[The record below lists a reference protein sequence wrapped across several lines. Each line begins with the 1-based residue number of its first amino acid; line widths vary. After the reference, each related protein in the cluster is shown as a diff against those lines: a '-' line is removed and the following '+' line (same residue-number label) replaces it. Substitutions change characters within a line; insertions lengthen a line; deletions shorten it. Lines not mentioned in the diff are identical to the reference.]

1 MLKELYI
8 ENLAVIEKASISF
21 TENFNVFSGETGAG
35 KSILIGAI
43 NAILGGR
50 VSKDLIR
57 TGTNKASV
65 TALFDYIPDKTAE
78 KLSEYGFEADGEII
92 IQREF
97 SVDGK
102 GVVRICGKPST
113 VAILKEIATG
123 LIDIH
128 GQHDTRILIDNNNQ
142 RELLDN
148 YSGLSKILN
157 EYGEAFRNFSRI
169 SRKIKQ
175 LEDENTQKDEKAERL
190 KKQINEIEKLKLK
203 KGQENEISEQLNKAR
218 NFEEINNAL
227 ITAQAALVG
236 DENGENG
243 SSDMISTAISS
254 ISHVSDYIPSCTALS
269 ERLSGILIEI
279 QDIGGEIS
287 SYIPDNDS
295 EQQLSVLEEKMSEII
310 RLKRKYTAEF
320 DEILDMCDEWKAELK
335 SLSDTDNT
343 LAELTEEKRKL
354 GDSVKKMALELSEKR
369 KAGAEKLTAEITEQL
384 RFLDMPDIRM
394 AFSIEQGKVT
404 VNGAD
409 SVEILISV
417 NKGEDMKPIGKV
429 ASGGELSR
437 IMLAIKSVLAD
448 SDDTPTMIF
457 DEIDTGI
464 SGRAAQKTGQKL
476 SEISKKRQVLCVTH
490 LAQIAALS
498 DNHLLIEKKSDEIR
512 TYTTVHSLNYDEKVA
527 EIARIISGDSTDE
540 ASLRN
545 AEELIGKKNAPI
557 SEEM

>member
-50 VSKDLIR
+50 VSRDLIR
-57 TGTNKASV
+57 TGTQKASV
-65 TALFDYIPDKTAE
+65 TALFDYIPKKTAE
-78 KLSEYGFEADGEII
+78 KLNEYGFESEGELIL
-92 IQREF
+92 QREF

-102 GVVRICGKPST
+102 GIVRICGKPST
-113 VAILKEIATG
+113 VAILKEISAD

-128 GQHDTRILIDNNNQ
+128 GQHDTRILIDSNNQ

-148 YSGLSKILN
+148 YAGLQN
-157 EYGEAFRNFSRI
+157 ELSEYSNVFRSFSQLKRN
-169 SRKIKQ
+169 IKK
-175 LEDENTQKDEKAERL
+175 LEDENAEKDERIIKL
-190 KKQINEIEKLKLK
+190 NKQISEIDRLKLK
-203 KGQENEISEQLNKAR
+203 KGQETEISEILTRMR
-218 NFEEINNAL
+218 NFEEIRNSLNS
-227 ITAQAALVG
+227 AQISLTG

-243 SSDMISTAISS
+243 ASDMISTAINS
-254 ISHVSDYIPSCTALS
+254 ISHITTFIPDCNSLS
-269 ERLSGILIEI
+269 ERLSALLIEI

-287 SYIPDNDS
+287 SYIPDSDS
-295 EQQLSVLEEKMSEII
+295 NEELSALEEKMSEIL
-310 RLKRKYTAEF
+310 RLKRKYSAEF
-320 DEILDMCDEWKAELK
+320 DNLLDMCEEWKKELK
-335 SLSDTDNT
+335 LLSDADNT
-343 LAELTEEKRKL
+343 LSEFYEEKRKL
-354 GDSVKKMALELSEKR
+354 GDTVKKYALSLSEKR
-369 KAGAEKLTAEITEQL
+369 KKGADRLIAEITEQL
-384 RFLDMPDIRM
+384 RFLDMPDIKM
-394 AFSIEQGKVT
+394 EFSINQGKVT
-404 VNGAD
+404 VHGVD
-409 SVEILISV
+409 VVEILISV
-417 NKGEDMKPIGKV
+417 NKGEDLKPLGKV

-498 DNHLLIEKKSDEIR
+498 DNHLLIKKESDEKR
-512 TYTTVHSLNYDEKVA
+512 TYTTVHKLTYDEKVA
-527 EIARIISGDSTDE
+527 EIARIISGDSNDE
-540 ASLRN
+540 ASLKN
-545 AEELIGKKNAPI
+545 AEELINRKFS
-557 SEEM
+557 SEDA

>member
-175 LEDENTQKDEKAERL
+175 LEDENAQKDEKAERL

-254 ISHVSDYIPSCTALS
+254 ISHISDYIPSCTALS

-335 SLSDTDNT
+335 ELSDTDNT

>member
-21 TENFNVFSGETGAG
+21 TDNFNVFSGETGAG

-50 VSKDLIR
+50 VSKDIIR

-65 TALFDYIPDKTAE
+65 TALFDYVPKKTAE
-78 KLSEYGFEADGEII
+78 KLREYGFETEDEII

-113 VAILKEIATG
+113 VAILKDIASG

-128 GQHDTRILIDNNNQ
+128 GQHDTRILIDGNNQ
-142 RELLDN
+142 RELLDS
-148 YSGLSKILN
+148 YSGIGKELY
-157 EYGEAFRNFSRI
+157 EYGETFRSFSHI

-175 LEDENTQKDEKAERL
+175 LEEENAEKDQRIELL
-190 KKQINEIEKLKLK
+190 KKQINEVEKLKLR
-203 KGQENEISEQLNKAR
+203 KGQESEISEQLNKAR
-218 NFEEINNAL
+218 NAEEINNCLSTAL
-227 ITAQAALVG
+227 TCITG
-236 DENGENG
+236 DDNGENG
-243 SSDMISTAISS
+243 ASDMISTAIAS
-254 ISHVSDYIPSCTALS
+254 VSRIVEYIPDCISLKD
-269 ERLSGILIEI
+269 RLSALLIEI
-279 QDIGGEIS
+279 QDISGELS
-287 SYIPDNDS
+287 GNIPDSDS
-295 EQQLSVLEEKMSEII
+295 DRQLSLIEEKMSEIL
-310 RLKRKYTAEF
+310 RLKRKYSAEF
-320 DEILDMCDEWKAELK
+320 DDILDMCESWKKELDEI
-335 SLSDTDNT
+335 SDADNT
-343 LAELTEEKRKL
+343 ISELSEEKRRL
-354 GDSVKKMALELSEKR
+354 GDMVKTQALELSEKR
-369 KAGAEKLTAEITEQL
+369 RNGAERLIAEITEQL

-394 AFSIEQGKVT
+394 EFSIIQGKVT
-404 VNGAD
+404 VNGID
-409 SVEILISV
+409 NVEILISV
-417 NKGEDMKPIGKV
+417 NKGEDLKPLGKV

-448 SDDTPTMIF
+448 NDDTPTMIF

-476 SEISKKRQVLCVTH
+476 SEISGKRQVLCVTH

-498 DNHLLIEKKSDEIR
+498 DNHLLIEKKSDNER
-512 TYTTVHSLNYDEKVA
+512 TYTTVHSLSYDEKVK
-527 EIARIISGDSTDE
+527 EIARIISGDSNDE

-545 AEELIGKKNAPI
+545 AEELIGKKNFLNP
-557 SEEM
+557 EGV

>member
-175 LEDENTQKDEKAERL
+175 LEDENAQKDEKAERL

-254 ISHVSDYIPSCTALS
+254 ISHISDYIPSCTALS
-269 ERLSGILIEI
+269 ERLTGILIEI

-335 SLSDTDNT
+335 ELSDTDNT

>member
-78 KLSEYGFEADGEII
+78 KLSEYGFEADGEIV

-148 YSGLSKILN
+148 YSGLSEILN
-157 EYGEAFRNFSRI
+157 EYSEAFRNFSRI

-175 LEDENTQKDEKAERL
+175 LEDENAQKDEKAEQL

-218 NFEEINNAL
+218 NYEEINNAL

-254 ISHVSDYIPSCTALS
+254 ISHISDYIPSCTALS

-335 SLSDTDNT
+335 ALSDTDNT

-354 GDSVKKMALELSEKR
+354 GDNVKKMALELSEKR

-498 DNHLLIEKKSDEIR
+498 DNHLLIEKKSDELR

-545 AEELIGKKNAPI
+545 AEELIGKKNTPI